1 MSTTINVSSVAQ
13 CEDHAYRF
21 IGELFYFI
29 PLIYGIPTVLL
40 YFNIITVI
48 IVRRRN
54 PVLKLAFFKL
64 YAAYSV
70 LMVVMWCFDMTSTRF
85 IAIGYLCRDMLEL
98 FGTPSFQ
105 LSPVQF
111 IMTYSRHAQF
121 YAATVVSI
129 NRMTA
134 VLFPTNYNKIWE
146 THWVKFL
153 TLMLILPL
161 FTSWYLLPTQS
172 YLRSYSLGGL
182 TIAYNKIIP
191 NALCSVTFTTLLV
204 ASFCAVIIFF
214 STVVTYIRL
223 GTFRKNRGQWN
234 KVDKNLLIVGM
245 TSSVSTFLLAIAEI
259 PLYMSINF
267 GVMSQEHFFI
277 AICIKQIVIDITF
290 LFSAWSILFLCS
302 TVRFF
307 IIKMYCSLKYVI
319 EGKAKGSDNVAKSP
333 SLRRNS
339 LKTICVKNKNQ
350 LERSR
355 SLQDHGP
362 APYI

>member
-1 MSTTINVSSVAQ
+1 
-13 CEDHAYRF
+13 
-21 IGELFYFI
+21 
-29 PLIYGIPTVLL
+29 
-40 YFNIITVI
+40 
-48 IVRRRN
+48 
-54 PVLKLAFFKL
+54 
-64 YAAYSV
+64 
-70 LMVVMWCFDMTSTRF
+70 MTSTRF

-191 NALCSVTFTTLLV
+191 NAL
-204 ASFCAVIIFF
+204 
-214 STVVTYIRL
+214 
-223 GTFRKNRGQWN
+223 
-234 KVDKNLLIVGM
+234 
-245 TSSVSTFLLAIAEI
+245 I

-277 AICIKQIVIDITF
+277 AICIKQIVIDI
-290 LFSAWSILFLCS
+290 
-302 TVRFF
+302 R
-307 IIKMYCSLKYVI
+307 
-319 EGKAKGSDNVAKSP
+319 KAKGSDNVAKSP

>member
-1 MSTTINVSSVAQ
+1 MSVTVNASSVAE
-13 CEDHAYRF
+13 CEDHAYKF

-40 YFNIITVI
+40 YFNIISVI
-48 IVRRRN
+48 VVKRRN

-85 IAIGYLCRDMLEL
+85 IAIGYKCRDMLEL
-98 FGTPSFQ
+98 FGTPSFE

-111 IMTYSRHAQF
+111 VMTYSRHAQF
-121 YAATVVSI
+121 YAATVLSI

-134 VLFPTNYNKIWE
+134 IWE
-146 THWVKFL
+146 SHWVKFMAM
-153 TLMLILPL
+153 MLILPL

-172 YLRSYSLGGL
+172 YLRPYSLGGL

-204 ASFCAVIIFF
+204 ASFCAIIIFF
-214 STVVTYIRL
+214 STIVTYIKL
-223 GTFRKNRGQWN
+223 GSFRKNRGQWN
-234 KVDKNLLIVGM
+234 KVDKNLLVVGM
-245 TSSVSTFLLAIAEI
+245 TSSVSTFLSAIAEI

-267 GVMSQEHFFI
+267 GVMSQKHFFV
-277 AICIKQIVIDITF
+277 AICIKQIVIDI
-290 LFSAWSILFLCS
+290 
-302 TVRFF
+302 R
-307 IIKMYCSLKYVI
+307 
-319 EGKAKGSDNVAKSP
+319 KAKGTDNATASP
-333 SLRRNS
+333 MRRRNS
-339 LKTICVKNKNQ
+339 LKTLKICVKDKKQ

-355 SLQDHGP
+355 SLQDHGD
-362 APYI
+362 AS

>member
-1 MSTTINVSSVAQ
+1 MSVTVNASSVAE
-13 CEDHAYRF
+13 CEDHAYKF

-40 YFNIITVI
+40 YFNIISVI
-48 IVRRRN
+48 VVKRRN

-85 IAIGYLCRDMLEL
+85 IAIGYKCRDMLEL
-98 FGTPSFQ
+98 FGTPSFE

-111 IMTYSRHAQF
+111 VMTYSRHAQF
-121 YAATVVSI
+121 YAATVLSI

-134 VLFPTNYNKIWE
+134 VLFPTNYSKIWE
-146 THWVKFL
+146 SHWVKFMAM
-153 TLMLILPL
+153 MLILPL

-172 YLRSYSLGGL
+172 YLRPYSLGGL

-204 ASFCAVIIFF
+204 ASFCAIIIFF
-214 STVVTYIRL
+214 STIVTYIKL
-223 GTFRKNRGQWN
+223 GSSRKNRGQWN
-234 KVDKNLLIVGM
+234 KVDKNLLVVGM
-245 TSSVSTFLLAIAEI
+245 TSSVSTFLSAIAEI

-267 GVMSQEHFFI
+267 GVMSQKHFFV

-290 LFSAWSILFLCS
+290 LFSAWSLVFFCS
-302 TVRFF
+302 TVRFS
-307 IIKMYCSLKYVI
+307 IARMYCSLKYVI
-319 EGKAKGSDNVAKSP
+319 EGKAKGTDNATASP
-333 SLRRNS
+333 MRRRNS
-339 LKTICVKNKNQ
+339 LKTLKICVKDKKQ

-355 SLQDHGP
+355 SLQDHGD
-362 APYI
+362 AS